1 MDKLKIHK
9 NWKLEKLKIR
19 KIRKIENSRKKIQK
33 LVLTENSEKIEFN
46 FCTKKWI
53 SSAPYFWIFAPKKR
67 RHQLQMEFLPWKFK
81 LKVIFKNIW
90 MFTPKMDLWILARKF
105 NLIFLKSW
113 SNDVLKWLLSVFGF
127 FPKDA
132 TFDICFFAS

>member
-46 FCTKKWI
+46 FCTKKKNFI
-53 SSAPYFWIFAPKKR
+53 SS
-67 RHQLQMEFLPWKFK
+67 
-81 LKVIFKNIW
+81 
-90 MFTPKMDLWILARKF
+90 
-105 NLIFLKSW
+105 IFLNFRAKKKDINYKW
-113 SNDVLKWLLSVFGF
+113 NFCRENSN
-127 FPKDA
+127 
-132 TFDICFFAS
+132 

>member
-46 FCTKKWI
+46 FCTKKKRI
-53 SSAPYFWIFAPKKR
+53 SSATYF
-67 RHQLQMEFLPWKFK
+67 
-81 LKVIFKNIW
+81 
-90 MFTPKMDLWILARKF
+90 
-105 NLIFLKSW
+105 
-113 SNDVLKWLLSVFGF
+113 
-127 FPKDA
+127 
-132 TFDICFFAS
+132 